1 MSFDD
6 SLMLASPPQGLP
18 YGGKS
23 APKGDSPRL
32 IGRTKGGPN
41 FKLHAGCDG
50 HERPVLLLLAEGQV
64 RDYSGFVSAI
74 PQLGLSLGIRS
85 VPMISLG
92 IMQYILPTTVFLLGV
107 FVMCEPIPAIKLVVF
122 LFIWTG
128 VVLFLS
134 GGAFSFRKTKSD

>member
-1 MSFDD
+1 
-6 SLMLASPPQGLP
+6 MLESSPQGLP

-64 RDYSGFVSAI
+64 RDYKGAAI
-74 PQLGLSLGIRS
+74 LQHLLPDPHTFLADGGYDASWLKESLRAKG
-85 VPMISLG
+85 
-92 IMQYILPTTVFLLGV
+92 TTV
-107 FVMCEPIPAIKLVVF
+107 CNHPKNQ
-122 LFIWTG
+122 
-128 VVLFLS
+128 
-134 GGAFSFRKTKSD
+134 K